1 MESISKNKF
10 YEIGYAELIEK
21 SDSFQEIL
29 ATKKLLFWKSSCSEE
44 VPASKKYI
52 FWILIYSGKK
62 LLWNSACA
70 EKSIYLQ
77 EVAD

>member
-29 ATKKLLFWKSSCSEE
+29 ATKKLLF
-44 VPASKKYI
+44 
-52 FWILIYSGKK
+52 
-62 LLWNSACA
+62 
-70 EKSIYLQ
+70 
-77 EVAD
+77 